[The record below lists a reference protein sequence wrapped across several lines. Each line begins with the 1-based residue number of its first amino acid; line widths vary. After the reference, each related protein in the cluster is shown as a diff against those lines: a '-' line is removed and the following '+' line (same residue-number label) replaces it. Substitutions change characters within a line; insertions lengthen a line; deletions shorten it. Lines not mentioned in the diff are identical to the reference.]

1 METTSNPRAL
11 QFLPTMLSEKQ
22 SFVAQA
28 GWITFFSMLTAVGAQ
43 IQIPHQPVPFT
54 LQTFF
59 VLLGAAFL
67 GSRNGSLSQLLYL
80 GFGLVG
86 LPVFSAAGL
95 GVARLFG
102 PMGGYLLSFPVAS
115 LLVGYLVRLRRG
127 YGWTLG
133 AMFLGLVVI
142 FACGATFL
150 NLFYLH
156 NLSHALANGFLI
168 FSFWD
173 VAKLAAAAGIYTE
186 ISKRYTKLSS

>member
-1 METTSNPRAL
+1 METTSNLRAL
-11 QFLPTMLSEKQ
+11 QFLPTLVSEKQ
-22 SFVAQA
+22 SVVAQA
-28 GWITFFSMLTAVGAQ
+28 GWVTFFSVLTAVGAQ

-59 VLLGAAFL
+59 VLLGASFL
-67 GSRNGSLSQLLYL
+67 GSRNGSFSQLLYL

-86 LPVFSAAGL
+86 LPVFSAAGF
-95 GVARLFG
+95 GIARLFG
-102 PMGGYLLSFPVAS
+102 PTGGYLLSFPIAS

-142 FACGATFL
+142 FVSGATFL

-156 NLSHALANGFLI
+156 NLSQALANGFLI

-173 VAKLAAAAGIYTE
+173 VVKLAAAAAIYNE
-186 ISKRYTKLSS
+186 VSKRYRKLPS

>member
-1 METTSNPRAL
+1 METTSNSRAL
-11 QFLPTMLSEKQ
+11 VIVPALLGEKR
-22 SFVAQA
+22 SVIAQI
-28 GWITFFSMLTAVGAQ
+28 GWITFFSALTAMGAQ

-67 GSRNGSLSQLLYL
+67 GSRNGSFSQLLYL
-80 GFGLVG
+80 GVGLVG
-86 LPVFSAAGL
+86 LPVFSAAGF

-102 PMGGYLLSFPVAS
+102 PTGGYLLSFPVAS

-156 NLSHALANGFLI
+156 NLGQALANGFLI

-173 VAKLAAAAGIYTE
+173 VLKLAAAAGIYNE
-186 ISKRYTKLSS
+186 VSKRYTKLPS